1 MQISP
6 SNGRIL
12 VFMVQ
17 QSGPFG
23 TAAGESIV
31 PTLERIADD
40 LVSTNPGSAG
50 PAARPGQP

>member
-1 MQISP
+1 MEICP

-31 PTLERIADD
+31 PSLERIADD
-40 LVSTNPGSAG
+40 LVSTNPAG
-50 PAARPGQP
+50 TH